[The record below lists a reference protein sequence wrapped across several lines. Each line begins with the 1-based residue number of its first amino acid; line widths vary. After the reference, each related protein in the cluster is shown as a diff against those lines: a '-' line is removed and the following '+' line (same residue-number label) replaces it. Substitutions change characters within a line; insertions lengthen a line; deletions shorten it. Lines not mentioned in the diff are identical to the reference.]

1 MSATAARR
9 VRMSWG
15 RLPFPPPARELTVN
29 SRSAALA
36 LEPAASWQMSWL
48 PYGNG
53 RSYGDS
59 CLNGGAGV
67 IRTRGL
73 DKLIAWD
80 AQRGVLECEA
90 GVMLQDIIGFAL
102 PQGWF
107 VPVTPGTQF
116 VTVGGAIANDVHG
129 KNHHAAGSFSRHV
142 RSFELL
148 RSNGERL
155 PVDRDVQPSLFA
167 ATVGGLGLTGLLTR
181 ATLQLKRVPGPTLLE
196 TKRRFRSFDEFFAVD
211 AELRATHEYTV
222 AWIDCVAPAGER
234 GRGIYGA
241 ANHVEGPA
249 MQGAGRARRVPVDP
263 PVSLVG
269 PLSLRLFNAAYF
281 RQPLAEGPRRVDYR
295 PFFYPLDGI
304 EEWNRIYGPRGFF
317 QFQCVLPPEG
327 ARASLPRLLE
337 VIARDGS
344 GSFLAVLKT
353 FGELPSEGLLSFA
366 RPGTTLALDFANR
379 GDATRRLIAELEA
392 IVIAARGA
400 LYPAKDALMSPEAF
414 RASYPRWQAMH
425 AVIDP
430 AFSSQFW
437 RRVTADA

>member
-1 MSATAARR
+1 M
-9 VRMSWG
+9 
-15 RLPFPPPARELTVN
+15 
-29 SRSAALA
+29 LA
-36 LEPAASWQMSWL
+36 
-48 PYGNG
+48 YGNG

-80 AQRGVLECEA
+80 AQHGVLSCEA
-90 GVMLQDIIGFAL
+90 GVLLQDIIAFAL

-116 VTVGGAIANDVHG
+116 VTIGGAIANDVHG

-142 RSFELL
+142 QSFELL
-148 RSNGERL
+148 RSTGERL
-155 PVDRDVQPSLFA
+155 DVDRARQTGVVHGDRRRARPHRPDHARHA
-167 ATVGGLGLTGLLTR
+167 AAQARVR
-181 ATLQLKRVPGPTLLE
+181 AE
-196 TKRRFRSFDEFFAVD
+196 
-211 AELRATHEYTV
+211 
-222 AWIDCVAPAGER
+222 PAGDQAPVPFAGGVLRRRRRTAGDARIHGGMDRLRRARTASAAAASMAPPITPE
-234 GRGIYGA
+234 GA
-241 ANHVEGPA
+241 AE
-249 MQGAGRARRVPVDP
+249 QSAGRPRRVPLDP
-263 PVSLVG
+263 PMSLVG

-281 RQPLAEGPRRVDYR
+281 RQPLPDGPRCVHYR

-317 QFQCVLPPEG
+317 QFQCVVPPEA
-327 ARASLPRLLE
+327 ARSTLARLLD
-337 VIARDGS
+337 VIARDGN

-366 RPGTTLALDFANR
+366 RPGATLALDFANR
-379 GDATRRLIAELEA
+379 GEATRRLIAELEA
-392 IVIAARGA
+392 IVMDAGGA
-400 LYPAKDALMSPEAF
+400 LYPAKDALMSPQAF
-414 RASYPRWQAMH
+414 RSSYPRWQEMH
-425 AVIDP
+425 AAIDP